1 MHGDHRSNELCA
13 GISVLFLKEGIVV
26 RLRSLPLSVL
36 NVILSVMWVHDGS
49 HDRTSSTDLRLAR
62 VPSPTAAVD

>member
-1 MHGDHRSNELCA
+1 MHGDHRNNELCA

-36 NVILSVMWVHDGS
+36 NVILSVMWVRNGS
-49 HDRTSSTDLRLAR
+49 HDRTSSRDLQLAR